1 MVLIDVEA
9 LRAQVQAM
17 DYLRGTPDDVAQWR
31 EDNEDSRANIMLEGF
46 RFEPDEDAM
55 FEMFLEEAVP
65 PSLVPSLILTLYD
78 RETRGSRTT
87 FAESSGMNYLWISV
101 AYGAVVK

>member
-1 MVLIDVEA
+1 MVAIDVEA

-17 DYLRGTPDDVAQWR
+17 DYLRGMPDEVALWR
-31 EDNEDSRANIMLEGF
+31 EDNENSRANLMIEGF

-65 PSLVPSLILTLYD
+65 PSLVPSIILTFYKQ
-78 RETRGSRTT
+78 ETTP
-87 FAESSGMNYLWISV
+87 
-101 AYGAVVK
+101 